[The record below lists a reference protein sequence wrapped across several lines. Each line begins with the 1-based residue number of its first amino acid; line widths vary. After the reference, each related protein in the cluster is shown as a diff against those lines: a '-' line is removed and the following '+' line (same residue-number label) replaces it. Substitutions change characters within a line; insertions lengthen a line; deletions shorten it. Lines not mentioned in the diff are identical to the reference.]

1 MEIRPFFSRA
11 ILLFIFLLFFFLLN
25 EEAIISYFPARR
37 ISIISFLKEMLPV
50 VAMLI
55 LIISSVFLALLLK
68 KYAPQKYGPHIQHIN
83 LPVCSTNPRKCLN
96 PTRLITS
103 LCFTIPCFWR
113 QPLFFHPSLNK
124 NVFNC
129 SLI

>member
-1 MEIRPFFSRA
+1 MEITPFFSPMQSY
-11 ILLFIFLLFFFLLN
+11 FSFFFFFFLLN
-25 EEAIISYFPARR
+25 EEAITSYFAARR

-68 KYAPQKYGPHIQHIN
+68 KYAPQKYAPHIQHVN
-83 LPVCSTNPRKCLN
+83 LSVCSTNPRKCLN